1 MQIFRPPTPDSRFP
15 TVYRQLDD
23 DRIIETLERLRHR
36 IRERF
41 PTSSLARVSEELL
54 AIAHES
60 ASHVAYL
67 AKPNWPIRVS
77 VGVAITAMLA
87 VIAAAASQI
96 RLSSGVAGWPDF
108 VQGVEA
114 AINDLVFLGIAI
126 FFLLT
131 IETRLKRRRALRAL
145 HQLRSIAHVVD
156 MHQLTKDPEQL
167 LSNPPPTASSPARA
181 MTRVELGRYLD
192 YCSEMLSVT
201 SKIAALFVERF
212 DDPVT
217 LGAVNEIES
226 LTAGLSRKI
235 WQKISMLLNTAD
247 VGG

>member
-1 MQIFRPPTPDSRFP
+1 MTDLTRSEQPSIDSRAA
-15 TVYRQLDD
+15 TRYRQLDD

-36 IRERF
+36 ITERF
-41 PTSSLARVSEELL
+41 PTSSLSRVSEELL
-54 AIAHES
+54 TIARES
-60 ASHVAYL
+60 ASHIAYL
-67 AKPNWPIRVS
+67 SAPNWPIRV
-77 VGVAITAMLA
+77 GVVFAIVAMLA
-87 VIAAAASQI
+87 VAGTAAAQVRLTSGAS
-96 RLSSGVAGWPDF
+96 GWPDF

-114 AINDLVFLGIAI
+114 AINDVVFLGIAI
-126 FFLLT
+126 FFLVT
-131 IETRLKRRRALRAL
+131 IETRLKRRRALAAL

-156 MHQLTKDPEQL
+156 MHQLTKDPEHL
-167 LSNPPPTASSPARA
+167 LSQSADTASSPVRT

-192 YCSEMLSVT
+192 YCSEMLSLT

-235 WQKISMLLNTAD
+235 WQKITMLN
-247 VGG
+247 V